1 MVVGLVVG
9 LAVGDSVVAD
19 TGHEQSQAVCAPIA
33 ISCSL
38 PVIWAQALAFL
49 MAPHVILVYCTILAS
64 SSLHVG
70 TGHEQPQALCAPIA
84 ISCALPVIWAQALP
98 VLIAPHVIL
107 VYCTILTSSSLHAPT
122 GVGEDVGNGVG
133 LAVGEYVGVMYAAK
147 HTRR

>member
-1 MVVGLVVG
+1 MVVRLVVG
-9 LAVGDSVVAD
+9 LAVGDSIVAD
-19 TGHEQSQAVCAPIA
+19 TGHEQPQAVCAPIA

-84 ISCALPVIWAQALP
+84 ISCALPVIWAHALP
-98 VLIAPHVIL
+98 FLMAAHAIL
-107 VYCTILTSSSLHAPT
+107 VYFTMVASSSVHRA
-122 GVGEDVGNGVG
+122 GG
-133 LAVGEYVGVMYAAK
+133 AMYAAK